1 MDLQEEPGASFP
13 DRRGLGPAMRRGSRL
28 LMQRP
33 EALLNHLSRFH
44 VRRRVLGSERTVNER
59 PRPVANLL
67 AGAFLWRLS
76 TASEWLA
83 GNRPPR
89 LTRRIAPSVNVT
101 LIAPSVL
108 TIRRRP
114 IE

>member
-1 MDLQEEPGASFP
+1 MRRSAAEILREYGPFPGVGHVAGVTYDGQHVMDLQEEPGASFP

-67 AGAFLWRLS
+67 G
-76 TASEWLA
+76 
-83 GNRPPR
+83 
-89 LTRRIAPSVNVT
+89 
-101 LIAPSVL
+101 
-108 TIRRRP
+108 
-114 IE
+114 